1 MIYISFALLSILFI
15 FLPIVGIIVGY
26 FEGRIIQND
35 WERDNNGANLI
46 NKR

>member
-1 MIYISFALLSILFI
+1 MIYTTFAILILIFI

-26 FEGRIIQND
+26 LEGRIIQND
-35 WERDNNGANLI
+35 WQRDNNGANLI